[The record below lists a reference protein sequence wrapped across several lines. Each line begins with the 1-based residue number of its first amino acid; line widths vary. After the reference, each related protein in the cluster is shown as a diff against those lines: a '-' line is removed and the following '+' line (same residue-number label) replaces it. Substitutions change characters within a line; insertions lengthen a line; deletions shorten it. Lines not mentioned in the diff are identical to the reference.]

1 MMKLL
6 HVGAVPRCTF
16 VCSTCGLNTVTTP
29 IITSSACVARSVS
42 ARKMLSRADSWTP
55 PMLSATSS
63 PTTTAPPTMSHGC
76 PIRFRLG
83 SNLFR

>member
-1 MMKLL
+1 MKLL
-6 HVGAVPRCTF
+6 HVGAVPRWMF
-16 VCSTCGLNTVTTP
+16 VCRTCGLNTVTRP
-29 IITSSACVARSVS
+29 IITSSACVPRSVS
-42 ARKMLSRADSWTP
+42 ARKMLSPAASFTP
-55 PMLSATSS
+55 TMLIATSN